1 MPQSD
6 DFYQIPDIDK
16 IMSFQQAIVDMAAVG
31 KALGINTVFLGIKI
45 VDKRPL
51 KDQLILLA
59 GSQVEDGVSSAD
71 KLEALIAAA
80 RDAAHRNATKPPGD
94 SMPGFS
100 DN

>member
-16 IMSFQQAIVDMAAVG
+16 IMSYQQAIVDMAAVG
-31 KALGINTVFLGIKI
+31 EALGINTVFLGIKI
-45 VDKRPL
+45 IDKRPL

-59 GSQVEDGVSSAD
+59 GGQVEDGASSAD
-71 KLEALIAAA
+71 KLEALITAA

-94 SMPGFS
+94 SRLKFS
-100 DN
+100 NN